1 MRKIFLSVLIILC
14 LASLAMAKELKIGV
28 VDLQQVVRRSEAGKE
43 ALAKLQKKF
52 ETLRQQLQNKE
63 QELKRFKDDLEKKAP
78 LLSPEARQEKERQY
92 QKMLREFQAQREDAQ
107 YEMRQAEQKALQPI
121 LKDLE
126 QVVKQ
131 MAEKE
136 GYDLILEK
144 KMPGVYWT
152 SPAIDLTDHI
162 VELYNQYRKT
172 KKK

>member
-1 MRKIFLSVLIILC
+1 MKKILVSMLIVLFL
-14 LASLAMAKELKIGV
+14 APLAMAKELKIGV
-28 VDLQQVVRRSEAGKE
+28 VDLQKVVRQSEAGKE

-52 ETLRQQLQNKE
+52 ETLRQQLQAKE
-63 QELKRFKDDLEKKAP
+63 QELKKFKDDLEKKAP

-162 VELYNQYRKT
+162 VELYNQYRKS
-172 KKK
+172 KK